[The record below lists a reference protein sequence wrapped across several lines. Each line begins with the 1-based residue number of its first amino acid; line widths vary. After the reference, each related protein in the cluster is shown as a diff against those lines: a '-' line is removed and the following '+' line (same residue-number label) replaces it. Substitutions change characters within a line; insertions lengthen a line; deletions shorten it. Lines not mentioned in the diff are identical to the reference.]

1 QNKRSLIASGPFA
14 LALALVAHN
23 LGAATGGGGGAA
35 AGGGGRRI
43 LQVLSYRHGLRSVP
57 GGEEC
62 GRGRQ
67 LDGSSAGPAGV
78 RQRDAVDPLPVG
90 GVRGQRVGVLQ
101 RGDWSRIHV
110 LLSVVHSA
118 VSNHTVFARDVRVT
132 TFLLTRSTRSLIC
145 RQVYEAY
152 RNGKVEEAMSFGFLF
167 FLFSGDLTSFA
178 GCYLTSQLPIQ
189 LVTVVFYI
197 FTDLILISQFLY
209 YKIKNS
215 SSRKSIY
222 LKLGRSHW
230 LCMWVPGIY
239 ILPQLPFPPA
249 L

>member
-1 QNKRSLIASGPFA
+1 M
-14 LALALVAHN
+14 ALALVAHN
-23 LGAATGGGGGAA
+23 FGAATGGGGGAA

-189 LVTVVFYI
+189 VNRNPPAPPRCVLVSAPSTPSISVWSVPSCSQIYYI
-197 FTDLILISQFLY
+197 SVD
-209 YKIKNS
+209 
-215 SSRKSIY
+215 
-222 LKLGRSHW
+222 
-230 LCMWVPGIY
+230 IY
-239 ILPQLPFPPA
+239 IYMLFLSFF
-249 L
+249 LFLSS